1 MHPNPK
7 KVLPFIVAIVLIAI
21 IAAFVVQQS
30 QSSANTGTYSG
41 TIEAT
46 QIHLASR
53 MGGHVLAV
61 DVKQGARVQAGQV
74 LALLDGAQPLQ
85 AALAGAKLSSSSNE
99 KIVSPI
105 NGVVLERLV
114 EPGELANPNANLIT
128 VCNLDELTLTVYV
141 PEDRYGMITLGESVP
156 VTADSFPGQSFNGT
170 VSYIADQAEFTP
182 RNVETVA
189 GRETT
194 VFAVKLTLSDIS
206 GKLKPGMPADAVIQT
221 TADR

>member
-7 KVLPFIVAIVLIAI
+7 KILPFIAGFVLIGI
-21 IAAFVVQQS
+21 ITAFILQQTS
-30 QSSANTGTYSG
+30 VNSGTGTYSG
-41 TIEAT
+41 NIEAT

-53 MGGHVLAV
+53 MGGRVK
-61 DVKQGARVQAGQV
+61 DVPVKEGARVQIGQV
-74 LALLDGAQPLQ
+74 LVDLYSENASKQ
-85 AALAGAKLSSSSNE
+85 ASSSNE

-141 PEDRYGMITLGESVP
+141 PEDRYGMITLGETFP
-156 VTADSFPGQSFNGT
+156 VTADSFPDQVFNGT

-182 RNVETVA
+182 RNVQTTDSRKSTVYA
-189 GRETT
+189 I
-194 VFAVKLTLSDIS
+194 KLDLDPSD
-206 GKLKPGMPADAVIQT
+206 GLLKPGMPADVHFQT
-221 TADR
+221 VQ